1 MDNCFV
7 AYIIA
12 FILFV
17 ISFIFIFMTI
27 NLHNEVQQNNLIG
40 LYEIKDNETLTK
52 DINIRKNDGT
62 SCNISYIFE
71 DGKENSTS
79 SGGACK

>member
-1 MDNCFV
+1 MDNCFA
-7 AYIIA
+7 AYVIA

-40 LYEIKDNETLTK
+40 LYDIKDNETLTK
-52 DINIRKNDGT
+52 IINIRKNDGS

-71 DGKENSTS
+71 NGKENSS
-79 SGGACK
+79 STGVACK

>member
-1 MDNCFV
+1 MDNCFA
-7 AYIIA
+7 AYVIA

-40 LYEIKDNETLTK
+40 LYDIKDNETLTK
-52 DINIRKNDGT
+52 IINIRKNDGS

-71 DGKENSTS
+71 DGKENSS
-79 SGGACK
+79 STGGACK